1 MKFDAIDDYL
11 ARVRKLNKSNKDMR
25 LSYDEAMALAIS
37 LGELLAQLAQ
47 KPVPAVVSPSEVI
60 DGGTFPK
67 RS

>member
-47 KPVPAVVSPSEVI
+47 KPVPVVTSPIVI